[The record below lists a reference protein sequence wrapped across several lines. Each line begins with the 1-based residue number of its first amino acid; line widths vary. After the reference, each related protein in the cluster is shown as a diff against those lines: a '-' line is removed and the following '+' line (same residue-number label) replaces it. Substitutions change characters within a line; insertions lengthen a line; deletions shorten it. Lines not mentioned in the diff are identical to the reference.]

1 MLYANPFLIP
11 FHPWLCCFMP
21 RSFLRTAHTSVNH
34 TSPLRVSLPHA
45 LCFAALSLTLPLVLC
60 CSIFHASLL
69 DASLWFLVLRAFCW
83 CVLHL
88 DSYIMLLC
96 ASCVSMLNNTP
107 GFMLL
112 QALCSFILCTDPSFM
127 LLRILCCSILYTVPC
142 FDVSCIMLITVWCC
156 LCFMLF
162 HALLFSMLY
171 SPPYETSLHAVCFPA
186 LFVVKCFMLIHDL
199 CCSTGTLRWSY
210 FTPSNFVVPC
220 FIGPYYTIS
229 CFASSC
235 FMLPHALLLHA

>member
-1 MLYANPFLIP
+1 
-11 FHPWLCCFMP
+11 
-21 RSFLRTAHTSVNH
+21 
-34 TSPLRVSLPHA
+34 
-45 LCFAALSLTLPLVLC
+45 
-60 CSIFHASLL
+60 
-69 DASLWFLVLRAFCW
+69 
-83 CVLHL
+83 VLHL

-96 ASCVSMLNNTP
+96 ASCVSMLYNTP

-127 LLRILCCSILYTVPC
+127 LLHTLCCPILYTAPC
-142 FDVSCIMLITVWCC
+142 LMFHVLCWC
-156 LCFMLF
+156 CFMLF

-220 FIGPYYTIS
+220 VGPYYTIS

>member
-96 ASCVSMLNNTP
+96 ASCVSMLYNTP

-127 LLRILCCSILYTVPC
+127 LFRILCCSILYTAPC
-142 FDVSCIMLITVWCC
+142 TVWRC

-235 FMLPHALLLHA
+235 FMLPHALLPHA